1 MRVLGWSR
9 RPKPEAAALGVE
21 AVSLPELLARADFV
35 SVHVARTPET
45 RHLIDAAALA
55 RMRPHA
61 ILVNTSRGDVVDE
74 AALAAALRAGRLAG
88 AGLDVFEREPLPK
101 SSPLLGLEN
110 AVLTP
115 HIGSA
120 SVATRARMAELAVDN
135 LLAGLA
141 GARMPRCA
149 NPEVYER

>member
-21 AVSLPELLARADFV
+21 SVPLPELLARADFV
-35 SVHVARTPET
+35 TLHVALTPET

-55 RMRPHA
+55 RMQPSA
-61 ILVNTSRGDVVDE
+61 ILVNTARGEVVDE
-74 AALAAALRAGRLAG
+74 AALAAALREGRLAG
-88 AGLDVFEREPLPK
+88 AGLDVFEREPLPAA
-101 SSPLLGLEN
+101 SPLRALEN
-110 AVLTP
+110 VVLLP

-141 GARMPRCA
+141 GRRMPRCA
-149 NPEVYER
+149 NPEVYET